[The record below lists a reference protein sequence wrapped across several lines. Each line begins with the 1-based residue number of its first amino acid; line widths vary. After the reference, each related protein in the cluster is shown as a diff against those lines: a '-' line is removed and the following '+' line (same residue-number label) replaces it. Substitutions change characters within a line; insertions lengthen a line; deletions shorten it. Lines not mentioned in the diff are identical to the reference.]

1 MHSVGFHHEHSRPD
15 RDKYITINWKNIDKD
30 KKNNFLKK
38 KLDQVNLIGE
48 YDICSVVHYDINVFV
63 KEDLLKVR
71 SIFQFIAYA
80 PVQYFL
86 LTQEGGIYSWAPK
99 WDNR

>member
-48 YDICSVVHYDINVFV
+48 YDICSVVHYGINVFV

-71 SIFQFIAYA
+71 SIFHSIHCICSCVILFIT
-80 PVQYFL
+80 PGRWNIFM
-86 LTQEGGIYSWAPK
+86 GS
-99 WDNR
+99 

>member
-1 MHSVGFHHEHSRPD
+1 MQHRYIKRCIEFYRVLHELMHSVGFHHEHSRPD

-48 YDICSVVHYDINVFV
+48 YDICSVLHYDISVFV

-71 SIFQFIAYA
+71 SIFQFI
-80 PVQYFL
+80 V
-86 LTQEGGIYSWAPK
+86 YSPA
-99 WDNR
+99 

>member
-1 MHSVGFHHEHSRPD
+1 M
-15 RDKYITINWKNIDKD
+15 NIDKD

-48 YDICSVVHYDINVFV
+48 YDICSVVHYGINVFV

-80 PVQYFL
+80 PV
-86 LTQEGGIYSWAPK
+86 
-99 WDNR
+99 